1 MLAAHRTLLFGQAA
15 FGLVLNFFLNGA
27 VAWWTFPPVATL
39 PLWARGNCVGG
50 DTIGTSFFLP
60 LVTCLIL
67 TTVVRRMLRA
77 KRIDSVPRSALPIGI
92 RFWPQHLVG
101 RGAMVG
107 LLSILLCALPTLALL
122 TQFGIESMSRGEVT
136 TFKAL
141 YTAVL
146 GVLVTPLFGWRA
158 LADQP

>member
-1 MLAAHRTLLFGQAA
+1 MIASHRTLLWGQAA
-15 FGLVLNFFLNGA
+15 GGLAVNLFLNGA
-27 VAWWTFPPVATL
+27 VAWWTFPPVAKL
-39 PLWARGNCVGG
+39 PL
-50 DTIGTSFFLP
+50 GTSFFLP
-60 LVTCLIL
+60 LVTCLVL

-77 KRIDSVPRSALPIGI
+77 KRMDSVPRSGLPIGI
-92 RFWPQHLVG
+92 RLWPQHIVG
-101 RGAMVG
+101 RGAIVG

-122 TQFGIESMSRGEVT
+122 TQLGIESMSRGEVT
-136 TFKAL
+136 TYKAI

>member
-1 MLAAHRTLLFGQAA
+1 MLQAHRSLLLGQALGGFA
-15 FGLVLNFFLNGA
+15 LNVVLNGV
-27 VAWWTFPPVATL
+27 VAYLTFPPVAKL
-39 PLWARGNCVGG
+39 PLWTRRNCVAG

-60 LVTCLIL
+60 LVTCLVL

-77 KRIDSVPRSALPIGI
+77 KRMESVPRSALPIGI
-92 RFWPQHLVG
+92 RFWPQHVVG
-101 RGAMVG
+101 RGAVIG
-107 LLSILLCALPTLALL
+107 LLTILLCALPTLALL
-122 TQFGIESMSRGEVT
+122 TQFGIESMSQGEVT
-136 TFKAL
+136 TFKAI

>member
-1 MLAAHRTLLFGQAA
+1 MIASHRTLLWGQAA
-15 FGLVLNFFLNGA
+15 GGLAVNFFLNGA
-27 VAWWTFPPVATL
+27 VAWWTFPPVAKL
-39 PLWARGNCVGG
+39 PLWARGNCIAG

-60 LVTCLIL
+60 LVTCLVL

-77 KRIDSVPRSALPIGI
+77 KRMDSVPRSALPIGI
-92 RFWPQHLVG
+92 RLWPQHIVG
-101 RGAMVG
+101 RGAIVG

-122 TQFGIESMSRGEVT
+122 TQLGIESMSRGEVT
-136 TFKAL
+136 TYKAI